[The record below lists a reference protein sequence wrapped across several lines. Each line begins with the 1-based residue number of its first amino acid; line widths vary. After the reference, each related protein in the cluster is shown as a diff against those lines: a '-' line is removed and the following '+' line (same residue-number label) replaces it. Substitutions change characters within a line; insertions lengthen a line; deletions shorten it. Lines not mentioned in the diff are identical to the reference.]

1 VCIRIPKSVML
12 PEPSH
17 PIATYASRVRS
28 RRAIDKLVMLSVEK
42 IVIAL
47 CEWFEFQCII
57 AIKPENGSQIL
68 LDEGVDQ
75 YLRIGLEKMD

>member
-1 VCIRIPKSVML
+1 VCTRITKPVML

-17 PIATYASRVRS
+17 PIATYVLRVQS

-47 CEWFEFQCII
+47 CEWFEFQFMI

-68 LDEGVDQ
+68 LDEGVDR
-75 YLRIGLEKMD
+75 YLRIGLEKMN